1 MKLNKITEWIKK
13 QITRHK
19 NNSGQIDRDPERLP
33 AFMSKRMNLPVG
45 AKEAAEKKIKIDCTV
60 SLYNASTD
68 EIAKALEKLGKV
80 GYTIGE
86 KEGTQKEQPMS
97 NNRRKMKGIPMIRRQ
112 QLRRAQRNRRK
123 KTNGWQQLGE
133 RKYWNQE
140 ENAWYT
146 HKQ

>member
-19 NNSGQIDRDPERLP
+19 NNSGQIDRDSERLP

-45 AKEAAEKKIKIDCTV
+45 VKEAAEKKIKTDCTV
-60 SLYNASTD
+60 SSYNASTD

-133 RKYWNQE
+133 RKHWNQE
-140 ENAWYT
+140 ENTWYT

>member
-19 NNSGQIDRDPERLP
+19 KDKGQVSQEPEQQEEI
-33 AFMSKRMNLPVG
+33 
-45 AKEAAEKKIKIDCTV
+45 KERIKIKIDCTV
-60 SLYNASTD
+60 SPYNASID
-68 EIAKALEKLGKV
+68 EIAKALEKLGKA

-86 KEGTQKEQPMS
+86 KQGSQKEQPMS

-123 KTNGWQQLGE
+123 KTNGWQQSGA

-140 ENAWYT
+140 ENAWHT

>member
-1 MKLNKITEWIKK
+1 MKLSKITEWIKK

-19 NNSGQIDRDPERLP
+19 KTEEPISQDSEQQEEIKERI
-33 AFMSKRMNLPVG
+33 VV
-45 AKEAAEKKIKIDCTV
+45 DCTV
-60 SLYNASTD
+60 NVD
-68 EIAKALEKLGKV
+68 ALAEARAKLGQA

-86 KEGTQKEQPMS
+86 KKGSQKEQPMS

>member
-19 NNSGQIDRDPERLP
+19 KDKGQISQEPEQQEEI
-33 AFMSKRMNLPVG
+33 
-45 AKEAAEKKIKIDCTV
+45 KERIMADCTV
-60 SLYNASTD
+60 NVDVL
-68 EIAKALEKLGKV
+68 AKALANLGQA

-86 KEGTQKEQPMS
+86 KKGTQKEQPMS

-140 ENAWYT
+140 ENTWYT

>member
-13 QITRHK
+13 QITRPK
-19 NNSGQIDRDPERLP
+19 KDKGQVSQEPEQQEEI
-33 AFMSKRMNLPVG
+33 
-45 AKEAAEKKIKIDCTV
+45 KERIVADCTV
-60 SLYNASTD
+60 NVD
-68 EIAKALEKLGKV
+68 ALAEARAKLGQA

-86 KEGTQKEQPMS
+86 KKEKQKELSMS
-97 NNRRKMKGIPMIRRQ
+97 NNRRKMKGIPMIRQQ

>member
-1 MKLNKITEWIKK
+1 MKLNEITEWIKK

-60 SLYNASTD
+60 SSYNASVD
-68 EIAKALEKLGKV
+68 KIAEALEKLGKA
-80 GYTIGE
+80 GYTIDE
-86 KEGTQKEQPMS
+86 KQGSQKEQPMS

-112 QLRRAQRNRRK
+112 QLKRAKRNQRRV
-123 KTNGWQQLGE
+123 
-133 RKYWNQE
+133 
-140 ENAWYT
+140 
-146 HKQ
+146 

>member
-1 MKLNKITEWIKK
+1 MKLSKITEWIKK

-19 NNSGQIDRDPERLP
+19 KAKEPISQDPEQQEEI
-33 AFMSKRMNLPVG
+33 
-45 AKEAAEKKIKIDCTV
+45 KERIVVDCTV
-60 SLYNASTD
+60 NVD
-68 EIAKALEKLGKV
+68 ALAEARDKLGQA

-86 KEGTQKEQPMS
+86 KKGSQKEQPMS

-112 QLRRAQRNRRK
+112 QLRRVQRNRRK

>member
-33 AFMSKRMNLPVG
+33 AFMSKRINLPVG

-60 SLYNASTD
+60 SSYNASTD
-68 EIAKALEKLGKV
+68 EIAKALEKLGKA

-86 KEGTQKEQPMS
+86 KQGSQKEQPMS

>member
-1 MKLNKITEWIKK
+1 MKLNKIAEWIKK

-19 NNSGQIDRDPERLP
+19 KDKGQVSQEPEQQEEI
-33 AFMSKRMNLPVG
+33 
-45 AKEAAEKKIKIDCTV
+45 KERIMADCTV
-60 SLYNASTD
+60 NVDVL
-68 EIAKALEKLGKV
+68 AKALANLGQA
-80 GYTIGE
+80 GHTIGE
-86 KEGTQKEQPMS
+86 KKRTQKEQPMS

-140 ENAWYT
+140 ENTWYT

>member
-1 MKLNKITEWIKK
+1 MKLNEITEWIKK

-45 AKEAAEKKIKIDCTV
+45 AKEAAEKIDCTV
-60 SLYNASTD
+60 SSYNASTD
-68 EIAKALEKLGKV
+68 
-80 GYTIGE
+80 
-86 KEGTQKEQPMS
+86 EQPMS

-140 ENAWYT
+140 ENTWYT

>member
-1 MKLNKITEWIKK
+1 MKLNEITEWIKK

-60 SLYNASTD
+60 SSYNASVD
-68 EIAKALEKLGKV
+68 KIAEALEKLRKA
-80 GYTIGE
+80 GYTIDE
-86 KEGTQKEQPMS
+86 KQGSQKEQPMS

-112 QLRRAQRNRRK
+112 QLKRAKRNQRRV
-123 KTNGWQQLGE
+123 
-133 RKYWNQE
+133 
-140 ENAWYT
+140 
-146 HKQ
+146 

>member
-45 AKEAAEKKIKIDCTV
+45 AKEAAEKKIKIDCTA
-60 SLYNASTD
+60 SSYNASTD
-68 EIAKALEKLGKV
+68 EIAKALEKLGKA

-86 KEGTQKEQPMS
+86 KQGSQKEQPMS

>member
-19 NNSGQIDRDPERLP
+19 KDKGQVSQEPEQQEEI
-33 AFMSKRMNLPVG
+33 
-45 AKEAAEKKIKIDCTV
+45 KERIMADCTV
-60 SLYNASTD
+60 NVDVL
-68 EIAKALEKLGKV
+68 AKALANLGQA

-86 KEGTQKEQPMS
+86 KKRTQKEQPMS

>member
-33 AFMSKRMNLPVG
+33 TFVSKRMNLPVG

-60 SLYNASTD
+60 SSYNASTD

>member
-45 AKEAAEKKIKIDCTV
+45 VKEAAEKKIKIDCTV
-60 SLYNASTD
+60 SSYNASTD
-68 EIAKALEKLGKV
+68 
-80 GYTIGE
+80 
-86 KEGTQKEQPMS
+86 EQPMS

-140 ENAWYT
+140 ENTWYT

>member
-19 NNSGQIDRDPERLP
+19 NNSGQIDRDSERLP

-45 AKEAAEKKIKIDCTV
+45 AKETAEKKIKIDCTV
-60 SLYNASTD
+60 SSYNASTD

-140 ENAWYT
+140 ENTWYT

>member
-19 NNSGQIDRDPERLP
+19 KDKGQVSQEPEQQEEIKERIMADR
-33 AFMSKRMNLPVG
+33 
-45 AKEAAEKKIKIDCTV
+45 TV
-60 SLYNASTD
+60 NVDVL
-68 EIAKALEKLGKV
+68 AKALANLGQA

-86 KEGTQKEQPMS
+86 KKRTQKEQPMS

-140 ENAWYT
+140 ENAWHT

>member
-19 NNSGQIDRDPERLP
+19 NNSGQIDRDPEQLP

-60 SLYNASTD
+60 SSYNASTD

-140 ENAWYT
+140 ENTWYT

>member
-60 SLYNASTD
+60 SSYNASTD

-112 QLRRAQRNRRK
+112 QLRRVQRNRRK

-140 ENAWYT
+140 ENTWYT

>member
-19 NNSGQIDRDPERLP
+19 KDKGQVSQEPEQQEEI
-33 AFMSKRMNLPVG
+33 
-45 AKEAAEKKIKIDCTV
+45 KERIVTDCTV
-60 SLYNASTD
+60 NVD
-68 EIAKALEKLGKV
+68 ALAEARAKLGQA

-86 KEGTQKEQPMS
+86 KKGSQKEQPMS

-112 QLRRAQRNRRK
+112 QLKRAQKNRRK

>member
-19 NNSGQIDRDPERLP
+19 NNSGQIDRDSERLP

-60 SLYNASTD
+60 SSYNASTD

-86 KEGTQKEQPMS
+86 KEGAQKEQPMS

>member
-13 QITRHK
+13 QITRRK
-19 NNSGQIDRDPERLP
+19 NNSGQIDRDPERQEE
-33 AFMSKRMNLPVG
+33 
-45 AKEAAEKKIKIDCTV
+45 AKVKIKIDCTV
-60 SLYNASTD
+60 SSYNASID
-68 EIAKALEKLGKV
+68 KIAEALEKLRKA

-86 KEGTQKEQPMS
+86 KKEPPKEQPMS

-112 QLRRAQRNRRK
+112 QLRRAQRNQRK
-123 KTNGWQQLGE
+123 KTNGWQQSGA

-140 ENAWYT
+140 ENAWHT

>member
-1 MKLNKITEWIKK
+1 MKLNEITEWIKK

-60 SLYNASTD
+60 SSYNASID

-112 QLRRAQRNRRK
+112 QLKRAKRRVEENKNEGRQTENRDYHGQKRK
-123 KTNGWQQLGE
+123 K
-133 RKYWNQE
+133 R
-140 ENAWYT
+140 
-146 HKQ
+146 

>member
-19 NNSGQIDRDPERLP
+19 KGKGQVNQEPEQQEEI
-33 AFMSKRMNLPVG
+33 
-45 AKEAAEKKIKIDCTV
+45 KERIKIKIDCTV
-60 SLYNASTD
+60 SSYNASID
-68 EIAKALEKLGKV
+68 EIAKALEKLGKA

-86 KEGTQKEQPMS
+86 KQGSQKEQPMS

-123 KTNGWQQLGE
+123 KTNGWQQSGA

-140 ENAWYT
+140 ENAWHT

>member
-19 NNSGQIDRDPERLP
+19 KDKGQVSQEPERQEEI
-33 AFMSKRMNLPVG
+33 
-45 AKEAAEKKIKIDCTV
+45 KERIVADCTV
-60 SLYNASTD
+60 NVD
-68 EIAKALEKLGKV
+68 ALAEARAKLGQA

-86 KEGTQKEQPMS
+86 KKESQKEQPMS

>member
-19 NNSGQIDRDPERLP
+19 KDKGQVSQEPEQQEEI
-33 AFMSKRMNLPVG
+33 
-45 AKEAAEKKIKIDCTV
+45 KERIKIDCTV
-60 SLYNASTD
+60 SSYNASVD
-68 EIAKALEKLGKV
+68 EIAKALEKLGKA

-86 KEGTQKEQPMS
+86 KQGSQKEQPMS

-123 KTNGWQQLGE
+123 KTNGWQQLGA

>member
-19 NNSGQIDRDPERLP
+19 KDKGQASQEPEQQEEI
-33 AFMSKRMNLPVG
+33 
-45 AKEAAEKKIKIDCTV
+45 KERIMDACTV
-60 SLYNASTD
+60 NVDVL
-68 EIAKALEKLGKV
+68 AKALANLGQA

-86 KEGTQKEQPMS
+86 KKRTQKEQPMS

>member
-1 MKLNKITEWIKK
+1 MKLSKITEWIKK

-60 SLYNASTD
+60 SSYNASTD

>member
-19 NNSGQIDRDPERLP
+19 KDKGQVSQEPEQQEEI
-33 AFMSKRMNLPVG
+33 
-45 AKEAAEKKIKIDCTV
+45 KERIVADCTV
-60 SLYNASTD
+60 NVD
-68 EIAKALEKLGKV
+68 ALAEARAKLGQA

-86 KEGTQKEQPMS
+86 KKEKQKELSMS

-140 ENAWYT
+140 ENTWYT

>member
-33 AFMSKRMNLPVG
+33 AFMSKRMNQPAG

-60 SLYNASTD
+60 SSYNASID

>member
-19 NNSGQIDRDPERLP
+19 NNSGQIDRDSERLP

-45 AKEAAEKKIKIDCTV
+45 A
-60 SLYNASTD
+60 
-68 EIAKALEKLGKV
+68 
-80 GYTIGE
+80 

-112 QLRRAQRNRRK
+112 QLRRAQRKRRK

-140 ENAWYT
+140 ENTWYT

>member
-19 NNSGQIDRDPERLP
+19 KDKGQASQEPEQQEEI
-33 AFMSKRMNLPVG
+33 
-45 AKEAAEKKIKIDCTV
+45 KERIMDDCTV
-60 SLYNASTD
+60 NVDVL
-68 EIAKALEKLGKV
+68 AKALANLGQA

-86 KEGTQKEQPMS
+86 KKRTQKEQPMS

>member
-33 AFMSKRMNLPVG
+33 ALMSKRMNLPVG

-60 SLYNASTD
+60 SSYNASTD
-68 EIAKALEKLGKV
+68 EIAKALEKLGKA

-86 KEGTQKEQPMS
+86 KQGSQKEQPMS